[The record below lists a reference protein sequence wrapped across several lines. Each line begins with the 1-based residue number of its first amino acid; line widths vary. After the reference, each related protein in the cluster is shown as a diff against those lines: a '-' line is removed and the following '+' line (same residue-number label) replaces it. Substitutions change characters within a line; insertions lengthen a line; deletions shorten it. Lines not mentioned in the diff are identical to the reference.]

1 MPTLPRNM
9 AVLSKI
15 RDESE
20 REEVTPSEDPTV
32 NSAEQLS
39 NSRSRV
45 GSPGSSS
52 SGSSWSRTRLTGDWA
67 DEISLDGGG
76 TTFGWERDGDQ
87 IPDRIAADL
96 YLNDELAAELTLLPV
111 EGGGV
116 HD

>member
-1 MPTLPRNM
+1 M

-52 SGSSWSRTRLTGDWA
+52 SRVM
-67 DEISLDGGG
+67 E
-76 TTFGWERDGDQ
+76 
-87 IPDRIAADL
+87 
-96 YLNDELAAELTLLPV
+96 
-111 EGGGV
+111 
-116 HD
+116 